1 MTTRV
6 EIKLTIAKLIE
17 LAYSKNKGLTTKII
31 RKKGNFKISID
42 QNGKVML
49 HGSAGVF
56 AFNGGEVLEGVGA
69 KIKMA
74 SILFS
79 KGKGNNVNYRAT
91 FTFAGGVSAIS
102 ITGSF
107 DIEKLITYCSGLLC
121 QAARLLK
128 KRNIEQDKALKII
141 MGN

>member
-6 EIKLTIAKLIE
+6 ELKLTIAKLIE
-17 LAYSKNKGLTTKII
+17 LAYSKNKGMTTKII

-56 AFNGGEVLEGVGA
+56 AFNGGTALEGLGA

-74 SILFS
+74 SIIFT
-79 KGKGNNVNYRAT
+79 KGKGNNVNFKAT
-91 FTFAGGVSAIS
+91 FSFVGGVGAIS
-102 ITGSF
+102 IIGSF
-107 DIEKLITYCSGLLC
+107 DFEKLITYCSGLLC

-128 KRNIEQDKALKII
+128 KRNIEQDKALKRI